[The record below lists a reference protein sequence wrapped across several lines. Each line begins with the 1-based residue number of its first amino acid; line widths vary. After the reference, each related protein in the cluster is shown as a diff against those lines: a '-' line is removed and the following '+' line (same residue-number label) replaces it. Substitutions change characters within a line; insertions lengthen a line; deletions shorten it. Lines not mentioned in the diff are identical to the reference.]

1 MMFAHSAADR
11 PLRLVVLSFEGPDP
25 YAQVGGLGVRVSGLV
40 RAAAEM
46 GIETPLIFIGDPD
59 APPRQAYADGRL
71 VLHRWCQWISRY
83 HPAGVYDGEWGK
95 VQDFAVSVPPFVAS
109 LVRET
114 IVQGGDAV
122 VLAEEWQT
130 AEALCKVADL
140 LRAEGAAEHV
150 RFVWNCNHPMCL
162 GKVDWSHLRE
172 RALITTVSRYMH
184 GRLREVGIDATVIP
198 NGIPA
203 SMLMPAPQ
211 QQVEALGELLRDRIS
226 LVKVGRWD
234 PDKAWLQAVEAVA
247 LLKEAGAPARL
258 LMRGGREPHGAEVLR
273 RCRDL
278 GLSVRDVTLGG
289 QGVDAL
295 LGGFAAGRGADVLNL
310 RFPLTEDFK
319 RLVFRAGDAVLANSS
334 MEPFGLVGLEAMAA
348 GGVAVVG
355 STGEDYANH
364 ENVLRLAH
372 GTSAELAGVI
382 ATLAGDSDLERR
394 LRTAGPAAA
403 CRYTWERVLATA
415 FLPTVRP
422 IADSAGL
429 TS

>member
-1 MMFAHSAADR
+1 MTFAHDAARR

-46 GIETPLIFIGDPD
+46 GIETHLIFIGDPD
-59 APPRQAYADGRL
+59 APPRQVYAAGRL
-71 VLHRWCQWISRY
+71 VLHRWCQSISRH

-130 AEALCKVADL
+130 VEALCKVADL

-150 RFVWNCNHPMCL
+150 RFVWNCNHPTCL
-162 GKVDWSHLRE
+162 DKVDWHRFQDL
-172 RALITTVSRYMH
+172 ALITTVSRYMH

-247 LLKEAGAPARL
+247 LLKEAGAPVRL
-258 LMRGGREPHGAEVLR
+258 LMRGGLEPHGAEVLQ

-278 GLSVRDVTLGG
+278 GLSVRDVTLSGE
-289 QGVDAL
+289 GVNAL
-295 LGGFAAGRGADVLNL
+295 LGGIAAGREADVLNL

-319 RLVFRAGDAVLANSS
+319 RLVFRAGDAVLANSP

-364 ENVLRLAH
+364 ENVLRVAH
-372 GTSAELAGVI
+372 GTSAELTGVI